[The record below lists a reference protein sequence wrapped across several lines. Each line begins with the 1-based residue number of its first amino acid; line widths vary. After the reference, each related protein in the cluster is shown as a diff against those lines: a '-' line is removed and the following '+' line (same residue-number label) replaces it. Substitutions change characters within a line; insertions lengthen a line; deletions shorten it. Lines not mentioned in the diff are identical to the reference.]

1 MKSTDSTRMC
11 RFDLEQQ
18 ILNCWNIIDDL
29 DLLEELVLE
38 KEASMDEIANFVLGL
53 KAVYKQ
59 KFEKCFNTFEQ
70 CCYTKQI

>member
-1 MKSTDSTRMC
+1 MC

-38 KEASMDEIANFVLGL
+38 KKASTDEIANFVLGL
-53 KAVYKQ
+53 KTIYKQ

-70 CCYTKQI
+70 CC